1 LPRRL
6 ARLAGSAAVLA
17 TLLVHALLQ
26 AVPAIAAAPPTQ
38 TPCAGAPA
46 VDDPAP
52 SFVDA
57 FAQPL
62 ADGAVLAL
70 TARIVRAPQDARAA
84 LLESVK
90 HPPSAAVRAAVD
102 RAVRAKCAAPLISQA
117 AVRAANELAVV
128 WSDLPSDRVDAYIAQ
143 RLIFALA
150 AEAVRDALPAE
161 TLAAALDGAVP
172 PAEGP
177 PLAPPASCTAADS
190 IPKVVH
196 AVQPQYPANP
206 AALRTGG
213 SVRVEVQ
220 LDAQGFVRSTKFHGA
235 TFTAGDGDHDAL
247 RESAL
252 VSAASSTYGPTTAG
266 CPIAP
271 GTYLFRVDFQ
281 VR

>member
-177 PLAPPASCTAADS
+177 PLAPPIRFPRSCMPCNRSIRRIPPPCARAAPCESRCNSTRRVSFARRNSMAPRSRPATA
-190 IPKVVH
+190 ITTR
-196 AVQPQYPANP
+196 YANRP
-206 AALRTGG
+206 SCRQHRRRMARRRQ
-213 SVRVEVQ
+213 V
-220 LDAQGFVRSTKFHGA
+220 VRSRPGPISFGLISKSV
-235 TFTAGDGDHDAL
+235 DGYA
-247 RESAL
+247 R
-252 VSAASSTYGPTTAG
+252 
-266 CPIAP
+266 
-271 GTYLFRVDFQ
+271 
-281 VR
+281 